1 VIQLQESLKI
11 GICPEV
17 EAE

>member
-1 VIQLQESLKI
+1 LQESLKI